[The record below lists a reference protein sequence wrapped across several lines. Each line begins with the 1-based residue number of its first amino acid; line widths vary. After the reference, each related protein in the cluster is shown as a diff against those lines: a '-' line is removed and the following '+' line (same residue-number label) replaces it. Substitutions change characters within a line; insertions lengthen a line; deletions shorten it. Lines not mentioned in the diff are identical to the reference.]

1 MTENRDA
8 NHNSA
13 PSALS
18 STGKR
23 KRLCVISPC
32 YNEEEVV
39 DLFHR
44 ELKATL
50 DSLPDLDYVILLVD
64 DGSTDATLQRLNAIA
79 AQDPHVRVCSLS
91 RNFGHQI
98 ALSAGLD
105 HASGDAVILM
115 DSDLQHPPRMIPELV
130 ARWQRGD
137 DVVLTVRQETADAT
151 WFKRFT
157 SNAFYWSF
165 NKLADVQ
172 LVYGAAD
179 FCLLSRR
186 VYRALREM
194 PERHRFLRGLVAW
207 AGYPKSILPYTSP
220 ARAAGKSKY
229 TLPRMLKLAAE
240 ALFSFTARPIYLA
253 MQLGILSVLAGFAYL
268 AYIILGYFCWHS
280 FVPGWS
286 SVISSTLLLGGFQL
300 LVMGLVGSYIARIF
314 EQVKGRPLYL
324 LKQSPQRCF
333 ARSRRRLRKRPHY
346 LIRQKPVA
354 GSSGPHQ
361 DAFPG
366 YEDDAR
372 RIA

>member
-1 MTENRDA
+1 MIDNCDTTPDSTPA
-8 NHNSA
+8 T
-13 PSALS
+13 LS
-18 STGKR
+18 PCGKR

-32 YNEEEVV
+32 FNEEEVV

-44 ELKATL
+44 ELKAAL
-50 DSLPDLDYVILLVD
+50 DSMPDLDYVILLVD
-64 DGSTDATLQRLNAIA
+64 DGSTDATLERLNAIA
-79 AQDPHVRVCSLS
+79 AKDRHVRVCSLS

-105 HASGDAVILM
+105 HANGDAVILM

-207 AGYPKSILPYTSP
+207 AGYPRSILPYLCP

-268 AYIILGYFCWHS
+268 AYIIIGYFYWHD

-286 SVISSTLLLGGFQL
+286 SAVSSTLLLGGFQL
-300 LVMGLVGSYIARIF
+300 LVMGLVGSYVARIF

-324 LKQSPQRCF
+324 LKQTPQRCF
-333 ARSRRRLRKRPHY
+333 GRTKRRIGKGPHY
-346 LIRQKPVA
+346 LLRRKTA
-354 GSSGPHQ
+354 ARGPQGADHPFLGQ
-361 DAFPG
+361 DV
-366 YEDDAR
+366 R
-372 RIA
+372 RTA